1 MSVANY
7 SPTFREQVV
16 DNSLVAYIPIPIKAA
31 GAALHSIPLLQ
42 TAGGVEKTLTLG
54 AGVWAIHS
62 EAFIG
67 FTNDAQVVEFGQV
80 LIQTAGG
87 DTLASSAAFIGA
99 DLGAGAG
106 ANVLVV
112 MACDSVLSLA
122 VATTL
127 RLRYSGNGNDFALA
141 VSGAGGNNTFIRAIK
156 LN

>member
-16 DNSLVAYIPIPIKAA
+16 ENSLVASIPIPIKGA

-42 TAGGVEKTLTLG
+42 TAGAVEKTLTLG

-67 FTNDAQVVEFGQV
+67 FTNDAQVVQYGQV
-80 LIQTAGG
+80 LIQTAAG
-87 DTLASSAAFIGA
+87 DTLASSAAI
-99 DLGAGAG
+99 AGAAIVAGGG

-112 MACDSVLSLA
+112 MACDAVLSLA

-127 RLRYSGNGNDFALA
+127 TLRYSGNGNNFALA
-141 VSGAGGNNTFIRAIK
+141 VAGAGGNNTFIRAIK